1 MTVRRIRRGQVI
13 RARYLQ
19 QFEDVA
25 EAFEGQLRRPR
36 QAGAPLEAEQIN
48 SSVGTVWVEIG
59 RIEQTVRVTNPDD
72 DEQYVD
78 VARMV
83 TVTLRSPAGDTQTL
97 VFNNA
102 T

>member
-1 MTVRRIRRGQVI
+1 VQRIRRGQVI

-25 EAFEGQLRRPR
+25 EAVAGRLRRPR

-83 TVTLRSPAGDTQTL
+83 TVTLRSPSGETQTL
-97 VFNNA
+97 AFNNR